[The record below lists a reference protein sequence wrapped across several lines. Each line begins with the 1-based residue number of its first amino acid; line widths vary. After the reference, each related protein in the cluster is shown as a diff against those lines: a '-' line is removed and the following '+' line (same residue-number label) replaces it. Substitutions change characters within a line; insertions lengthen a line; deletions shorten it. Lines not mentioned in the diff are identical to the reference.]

1 MAYYLIEDFRSG
13 LDVRRSPWSSSAGTL
28 QVLTDAH
35 ITRGGEIEKRKAFV
49 EVGTFPQFTYGLAAD
64 RDGLVTFSSDANQG
78 PMPPG
83 VRHQILQSPTTAG
96 MVGVETTTLFTGRL
110 YVVGNYGDGQQ
121 WHFYDGNLVQ
131 DWGAGKV
138 QPYMVNNAGI
148 AQHLANVINA
158 RGEYSASVVGNS
170 VHITG
175 APGEDFEVSAVPQN
189 APGGVDDQAL
199 VVNIVQQPVAPV
211 AGVPAKGEFAIIGG
225 KAGSGNQ
232 IDHVRVYNG
241 GSYVDLIASP
251 IPFDAAGPNYTAL
264 NVVSAINSRSHLTG
278 YRAQSIVSRV
288 IIYSSDSAGGASNGL
303 VIQAKASGQVVLADG
318 SFRIT
323 GGSSGGTDNISSIL
337 ADGTEILG
345 ATIDWATSNTA
356 TAEAVA
362 AQIRAYAS
370 SPKYTAWADGE
381 SVRVSRETVR
391 SDDPATITLAV
402 MVNGS
407 LGSGTAPPPPVKDD
421 PDWGKL
427 PPERPDEFYYVIP

>member
-13 LDVRRSPWSSSAGTL
+13 LDVRRSPWSSPAGTL
-28 QVLTDAH
+28 QVLNDAH
-35 ITRGGEIEKRKAFV
+35 ITRGGEVEKRKAFV
-49 EVGTFPQFTYGLAAD
+49 EMGVFPAGTFGLAAD
-64 RDGLVTFSSDANQG
+64 KDGLVTFGSAAN
-78 PMPPG
+78 PG
-83 VRHQILQSPTTAG
+83 TLPAQVRYQRLQSPNNVAMT
-96 MVGVETTTLFTGRL
+96 GVEATTLFTGRL
-110 YVVGNYGDGQQ
+110 YTVARFSDQQQ
-121 WHFYDGNLVQ
+121 WHFYDGSQVE
-131 DWGAGKV
+131 DWGAGEV

-148 AQHLANVINA
+148 AQHLADVINA

-175 APGEDFEVSAVPQN
+175 APGDDFDVSAVPSN
-189 APGGVDDQAL
+189 VPGGVDDQSL
-199 VVNIVQQPVAPV
+199 VVNVVQQPVAPV

-225 KAGSGNQ
+225 QSGSGNQ

-264 NVVSAINSRSHLTG
+264 NVVSAINNRSHITG

-288 IIYSSDSAGGASNGL
+288 IIYSSDSTGGMSNGL
-303 VIQAKASGQVVLADG
+303 VIQAKASGRVVLADG

-323 GGSSGGTDNISSIL
+323 GGTSGGADSITSIL
-337 ADGTEILG
+337 ANGAEILG
-345 ATIDWATSNTA
+345 ETVIWATSNTA

-381 SVRVSRETVR
+381 AVRVSRETVR
-391 SDDPATITLAV
+391 SDDPATITLTVTAT
-402 MVNGS
+402 GA
-407 LGSGTAPPPPVKDD
+407 LGSGSAPPPPVTED
-421 PDWGKL
+421 PDWGKK
-427 PPERPDEFYYVIP
+427 PPDRYGPDELPV